1 VNPIPQELDFDQ
13 ASMSEIVACCLNA
26 HRNSPVH
33 EGDVVLIFGAGPAG
47 MIHAQLAHLSG
58 ASKVLMT
65 QRSTYRLE
73 LAQARFPVDC
83 TIASLDEDLRQVVLD
98 ETDGLGA
105 DVIFVAAPSRQAQE
119 TALGL
124 IANRGRVNF
133 FGGLPK
139 DDCIV
144 HVNANDLHYREFFV
158 AGASSSLPETNREAL
173 HLLAERKLDPDALI
187 THRFPLS
194 EIRAAFDVVE
204 DRQCIK
210 VVINP

>member
-1 VNPIPQELDFDQ
+1 
-13 ASMSEIVACCLNA
+13 MSEIVACCLNA

-33 EGDVVLIFGAGPAG
+33 EGDAVLIFGAGPAG

-65 QRSTYRLE
+65 QRSPYRLE
-73 LAQARFPVDC
+73 LASERFPVDRA
-83 TIASLDEDLRQVVLD
+83 IVSSEEELREAVME

-119 TALGL
+119 TALRL

-133 FGGLPK
+133 FGGLPR

-144 HVNANDLHYREFFV
+144 RLDANDLHYREFFV

-173 HLLAERKLDPDALI
+173 QLLAERKVDPDVLI

-194 EIRAAFDVVE
+194 DIHAAFDVVE
-204 DRQCIK
+204 ERHCIK
-210 VVINP
+210 VVVNP